1 MADPSTEAPHSA
13 AGAMTSRSRMADA
26 IWLCCFLM
34 AGLVVM
40 SIHGA
45 DNDLWGHVTYGKDV
59 LRDGYL
65 HPTTTWSYAVDDFRW
80 VNHENIAE
88 LSMAAADMLGGQTG
102 LLLLKSFLILVILGT
117 PVFVARRQGAGLI
130 PCLVIVA
137 MLVFNMA
144 FHSLMRPH
152 LFSYALFVLMMA
164 ALVTGLPGAT
174 TDRDNTWRFG
184 RSLWFIPIILCVW
197 TNAHGG
203 YLAGLAI
210 LAAWLGLDAGELLI
224 NRDSRLRSTV
234 YHHAILFSVS
244 VGACLINPYGLELH
258 RWMLSSLGR
267 QRPEIMEWAPLAL
280 LELQGAP
287 FWAMVFAVV
296 LSLRNSTTE
305 IRWPGLLMT
314 GLVAVM
320 AILHRRHLPFVA
332 MSLTFVLAPHLQSAW
347 QAICR
352 RMEQQVELA
361 GQSPV
366 ARRPRLAMPVAVL
379 IALCCLQYPKQAIL
393 PVERE
398 IYPVSAM
405 EFMDQHDLYGN
416 VFVTFNWAQYA
427 IGVFSENSPE
437 SRVAYDGRFRTCY
450 PQHIIDMYSD
460 FVLGDLPPTERY
472 REAAS
477 GPFDPDR
484 ALEFHSPDLVLFER
498 MRANCIEVMERNSE
512 TWCLLYQD
520 SRAQLWGR
528 RSIFDDPAS
537 PRYLP
542 QDRRDISDELQHGI
556 VEWPAIPKSAEI
568 PVRVARTR
576 ELAL

>member
-1 MADPSTEAPHSA
+1 MTDCSPHAVESDS
-13 AGAMTSRSRMADA
+13 GSCRSRIVEG

-65 HPTTTWSYAVDDFRW
+65 HPTTTWSYAVDDVRW

-88 LSMAAADMLGGQTG
+88 LSMAAADLLGGQTG
-102 LLLLKSFLILVILGT
+102 LLLLKSFLILTILAT
-117 PVFVARRQGAGLI
+117 PVVVARRAGAGLV
-130 PCLVIVA
+130 PCLVIVVVLA
-137 MLVFNMA
+137 LNMA

-174 TDRDNTWRFG
+174 THRKRRGF
-184 RSLWFIPIILCVW
+184 RRRLWFIPLILCVW

-203 YLAGLAI
+203 YLAGLAV

-224 NRDSRLRSTV
+224 HRDARLRPTIF
-234 YHHAILFSVS
+234 HHATLFSVS

-258 RWMLSSLGR
+258 QWMLSSLGR
-267 QRPEIMEWAPLAL
+267 QRPEIMEWAPLAPL
-280 LELQGAP
+280 NQQAAP
-287 FWAMVFAVV
+287 FWAMVLLVA
-296 LSLRNSTTE
+296 LSLKKSTAE

-314 GLVAVM
+314 GLVALM
-320 AILHRRHLPFVA
+320 AIRHHRHLPFVA

-347 QAICR
+347 QVVWRKMRTHVKPSSQDSA
-352 RMEQQVELA
+352 
-361 GQSPV
+361 
-366 ARRPRLAMPVAVL
+366 ARRPGLALPLAALAV
-379 IALCCLQYPKQAIL
+379 LCCLQYPKQAKL
-393 PVERE
+393 SVARE

-405 EFMDQHDLYGN
+405 EFMDRHDLYGN

-427 IGVFSENSPE
+427 IGVFAENSPQ

-460 FVLGDLPPTERY
+460 FVLGDLPATERY
-472 REAAS
+472 REASS
-477 GPFDPDR
+477 GPFDPDKS
-484 ALEFHSPDLVLFER
+484 LEFNSPDLVLFER
-498 MRANCIEVMERNSE
+498 MRANCVETMERNSE

-528 RSIFDDPAS
+528 RSLFDEPS
-537 PRYLP
+537 SSRYLP
-542 QDRRDISDELQHGI
+542 PDQRDISDELQQG
-556 VEWPAIPKSAEI
+556 VVAWPAIPRSRQES
-568 PVRVARTR
+568 PRVAQSDDQ
-576 ELAL
+576 LL